1 MKAFLINPT
10 TQTITEVE
18 QNGLHDLYNLISCQT
33 VTAVPVES
41 GSSDTVYVDDNALSV
56 TPQPPVFQINGYKLA
71 GNGVVVGITDEDGE
85 DTEPNISLEGL
96 QRKVTFLGDV
106 EIDDEIELFAWS

>member
-18 QNGLHDLYNLISCQT
+18 QYGLHSLYQLISCQT
-33 VTAVPVES
+33 VTAIPVES
-41 GSSDTVYVDDNALSV
+41 GSSDTVYVDDNALSI
-56 TPQPPVFQINGYKLA
+56 TPQPPVFEINGIKIA
-71 GNGVVVGITDEDGE
+71 GNGVVVGIDEDGD

-106 EIDDEIELFAWS
+106 EIDDEIEVFAWS